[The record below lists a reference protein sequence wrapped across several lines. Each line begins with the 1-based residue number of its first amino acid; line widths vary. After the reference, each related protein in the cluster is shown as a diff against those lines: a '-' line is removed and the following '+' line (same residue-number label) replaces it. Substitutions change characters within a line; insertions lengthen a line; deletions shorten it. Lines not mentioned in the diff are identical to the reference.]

1 MKEMTNWKKFL
12 SENKVRK
19 PRAAVLFDGAGFARL
34 GLEQAGWE
42 CVGFELNPMAHWL
55 SQFVGNGNVVMQD
68 VRTVDLSGFDAV
80 WASPPCQKRSVARA
94 GSGYSAEGK
103 YKDDLLDWSLSIPQR
118 FPNIKYL
125 WVENVADRDWETLL
139 F

>member
-80 WASPPCQKRSVARA
+80 WASPPCQKRSVAR
-94 GSGYSAEGK
+94 SRS
-103 YKDDLLDWSLSIPQR
+103 
-118 FPNIKYL
+118 
-125 WVENVADRDWETLL
+125 
-139 F
+139 